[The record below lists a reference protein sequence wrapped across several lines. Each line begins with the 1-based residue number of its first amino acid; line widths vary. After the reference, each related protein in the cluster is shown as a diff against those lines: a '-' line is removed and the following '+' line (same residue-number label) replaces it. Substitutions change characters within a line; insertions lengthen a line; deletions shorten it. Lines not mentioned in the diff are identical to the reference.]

1 MPLIGS
7 NLPHSVVEEG
17 IIHRVFP
24 LTREKPRGPSLARR
38 HQILSLAWLP
48 ITTHP
53 PQKRSRPQMR
63 CGSALSDKYTQN
75 HKTCKMRVR
84 PELPRRYY
92 SSLLLSITIPVILKG
107 SYTSVLPVNFGV
119 LAVFP
124 NPPPAF
130 FLKSWNSISAL
141 LHSQYL

>member
-1 MPLIGS
+1 MFVLDERKKRDSILGCC
-7 NLPHSVVEEG
+7 LVV
-17 IIHRVFP
+17 RVKGLEP
-24 LTREKPRGPSLARR
+24 IRTR

-107 SYTSVLPVNFGV
+107 AYTSVLPVNVGV

-124 NPPPAF
+124 NTPPAF